1 MLLALGVAT
10 AGATSLAV
18 VLLVVAVGFR
28 FSASRWL
35 RLAER
40 SRIGAR
46 SEDEVRHQL
55 AALEHEGWR
64 LRHSLRWRRRGDV
77 DSVAFAPSGVAFVIE
92 TKTRTYNDRH
102 LSVVQQQ
109 AAWLWRRRRRW

>member
-55 AALEHEGWR
+55 AALEPGVASAR
-64 LRHSLRWRRRGDV
+64 PLPLMMCAAGATAARAAATATAQSLLRTSTSQLLTHWDV
-77 DSVAFAPSGVAFVIE
+77 ARPRSVARLP
-92 TKTRTYNDRH
+92 
-102 LSVVQQQ
+102 
-109 AAWLWRRRRRW
+109 